1 MAIVALAAGTGCSL
15 LVTTDGLAA
24 GTGTIDRGPEKLAEA
39 GATDGT
45 PMPEAATDAASPPF
59 CASLSMKPKFCAD
72 FDTGSLADLGS
83 LTGMVT
89 LDGTTSK
96 SPTGSLACVVPT
108 GSAKRGAHIEHD
120 FGETPSAYDL
130 SFDVFVDT
138 YDTTLDVELVTVRF
152 TPAGG
157 GSCVTDI
164 SIRDTV
170 WTLDESC
177 ESGGAQTLSVSHAAP
192 LAAQTGRW
200 VHIDASVS
208 FAPSRTYSLAVD
220 GQPLFSAL
228 PLQAA
233 LMTAPVTLVM
243 GITYTQVGATTAKV
257 HLDNVR
263 FDYR

>member
-1 MAIVALAAGTGCSL
+1 M
-15 LVTTDGLAA
+15 
-24 GTGTIDRGPEKLAEA
+24 
-39 GATDGT
+39 
-45 PMPEAATDAASPPF
+45 PMPEAATDAPSPPF
-59 CASLSMKPKFCAD
+59 CASLSTKPKFCAD
-72 FDTGSLADLGS
+72 FDTGTLVDLGS
-83 LTGMVT
+83 LDGMVT
-89 LDGTTSK
+89 LDTTTSK
-96 SPTGSLACVVPT
+96 SPAGSLSCEVPT
-108 GSAKRGAHIEHD
+108 GSAKRGAHIQHD

-138 YDTTLDVELVTVRF
+138 YDTTLDVELVSVRF

-157 GSCVTDI
+157 GSCVTDV

-170 WTLDESC
+170 WTFDEAC
-177 ESGGAQTLSVSHAAP
+177 ESGGAQTLSASHQAP

-200 VHIDASVS
+200 VHIDTSVS

-228 PLQAA
+228 PLYAA

-243 GITYTQVGATTAKV
+243 GIAYTQVGATTAKA

>member
-1 MAIVALAAGTGCSL
+1 MLTLAAVSGCSL
-15 LVTTDGLAA
+15 LVTTDGLSA
-24 GTGTIDRGPEKLAEA
+24 GTTDA
-39 GATDGT
+39 GAGMEAEGGMNEGGT
-45 PMPEAATDAASPPF
+45 PISDAATDAPPPPF
-59 CASLSMKPKFCAD
+59 CATLSPKPKFCAD
-72 FDTGSLADLGS
+72 FDTGALTELGT

-89 LDGTTSK
+89 LDTSASK
-96 SPTGSLACVVPT
+96 SPAGSLACEVPT
-108 GSAKRGAHIEHD
+108 GSAKRGALIQHD

-138 YDTTLDVELVTVRF
+138 YDATLDVELISVSFRS
-152 TPAGG
+152 PGG
-157 GSCVTDI
+157 GTCVTDV

-177 ESGGAQTLSVSHAAP
+177 ESGGSPTVLASHETV
-192 LAAQTGRW
+192 LAARTGRW

-220 GQPLFSAL
+220 GQPLFFAL
-228 PLQAA
+228 PLMADLKTGDVA
-233 LMTAPVTLVM
+233 LLM
-243 GITYTQVGATTAKV
+243 GITYTQMGATTAKV